1 MRDDTPELM
10 MVDPR
15 VEMRAVEMMAVVTTA
30 DTYEMMTDA
39 TRDFDWGREEYA
51 IPTLLTKALQWNAH
65 RYYHNTRL
73 SFRHSTENL
82 ICQSPTLDF
91 PRILVRRRHFV

>member
-10 MVDPR
+10 MADHR

-39 TRDFDWGREEYA
+39 TRDFAWGG
-51 IPTLLTKALQWNAH
+51 KNMQS
-65 RYYHNTRL
+65 RL
-73 SFRHSTENL
+73 Y
-82 ICQSPTLDF
+82 
-91 PRILVRRRHFV
+91 